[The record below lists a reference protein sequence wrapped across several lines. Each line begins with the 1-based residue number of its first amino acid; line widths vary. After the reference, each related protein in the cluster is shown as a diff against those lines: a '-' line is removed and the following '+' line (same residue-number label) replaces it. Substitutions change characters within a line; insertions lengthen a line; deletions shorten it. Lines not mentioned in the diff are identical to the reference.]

1 MESPYTHKKSNE
13 KVYLNR
19 INVRD
24 CHSYFNAFY
33 RVLPTL
39 NGIKFP
45 AILHTKSMIPMEKR
59 KRRDNMSPRFSAPAL
74 ACLLLLFVSVFS
86 AAAADPVSMTAGE
99 VKPVF
104 VEAGTN
110 CVSTDP
116 DIAWV
121 DTSGN
126 LNAMKAGIRNQMPA
140 LQTIPAGYMS
150 VLLKLFHRWY
160 LNMQT
165 IPFRSMK

>member
-1 MESPYTHKKSNE
+1 
-13 KVYLNR
+13 
-19 INVRD
+19 
-24 CHSYFNAFY
+24 
-33 RVLPTL
+33 
-39 NGIKFP
+39 
-45 AILHTKSMIPMEKR
+45 
-59 KRRDNMSPRFSAPAL
+59 MSPRFSAPAL

-116 DIAWV
+116 GIARV

-140 LQTIPAGYMS
+140 LQTIPAGYM
-150 VLLKLFHRWY
+150 
-160 LNMQT
+160 
-165 IPFRSMK
+165 